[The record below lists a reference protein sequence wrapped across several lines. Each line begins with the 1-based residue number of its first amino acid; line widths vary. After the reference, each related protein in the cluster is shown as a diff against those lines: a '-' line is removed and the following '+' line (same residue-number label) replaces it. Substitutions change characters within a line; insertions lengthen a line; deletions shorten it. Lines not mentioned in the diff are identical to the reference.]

1 MEGVLFMTFEKDN
14 ISEEHNNLIN
24 IWMNRLNNNSNSQD
38 NTKSLFNYDLLN
50 NTDPYDIN
58 FNENNHNDNVI
69 GDFMKLLQ
77 NIMYQHDNNKCKPI
91 SIEINNTYVTYIS
104 SKEFKNDTF
113 FINSK
118 DERFTSIIINIYNA
132 HNNIEYMN
140 NIDGRPTNIIN
151 FTNMLIDLGLIE
163 SNDYFNDY

>member
-14 ISEEHNNLIN
+14 ISEEHSNLIN

-38 NTKSLFNYDLLN
+38 NTKSLFNYDLLS

-58 FNENNHNDNVI
+58 FNKNNNNDTTNI
-69 GDFMKLLQ
+69 DFIKLLQ
-77 NIMYQHDNNKCKPI
+77 DIAYEYDNNKCKPI
-91 SIEINNTYVTYIS
+91 IIEINNTYVTYIS

-118 DERFTSIIINIYNA
+118 SECFTSIIINIYNA